1 MNTCSN
7 PQVKLRNYNKM
18 NTNFG
23 DDNGDDGDAAVNDGD
38 DAQASKDFSGGG
50 EDRCPSTSSSSRVL
64 VSTNVKTMI
73 CLHGVKLF
81 DEAVLMVHGMAGRY
95 GQVPAVQMPVKT
107 SVASFL
113 DWFSLRCKNKCN

>member
-18 NTNFG
+18 NTNVG
-23 DDNGDDGDAAVNDGD
+23 DDDGDDGD

-64 VSTNVKTMI
+64 VSTNVETMI

-81 DEAVLMVHGMAGRY
+81 DEAVLMVHGTAGRY

-107 SVASFL
+107 FVASFI